1 MTLTAFTK
9 NPDNYYR
16 DYNIVKDGIE
26 QYAIYLHKATNVPKE
41 QCLEWLKAK
50 LKEGKE
56 LKLVD
61 PVVQMLRRDTQTGDR
76 ELIRIKFTT
85 LINDIKS
92 RNLILSPSF
101 TALLPSS
108 VRVSLSGIYMNRGK
122 RKRKEYKDKQKAAER
137 VGDAFLTEQY
147 KANQTKAKT
156 DINSLS
162 GVRAM
167 PNTPLYVRQAHPIL
181 SSGCRV
187 TVSYTNAIN
196 ERMVAGNRHY
206 WSPNIVIAEIAATLQ
221 MVNLDVIQQ
230 VMTKYKL
237 RYPTVDDCMSC
248 IKRGSEMYWYSPH
261 QIQMNHLRVVV
272 SNLTALERAAYLYV
286 NDFYHLAMCN
296 RTVAETILLELSK
309 NHDELPPAYAP
320 TDVDYVKQLSDPQDI
335 FLKTIVY
342 RDIQH
347 GGKSLEFK
355 VIAQQYP
362 ELYAK
367 INNVAKNIIDT
378 MVKYDD
384 FFYAFFMTRLLPL
397 NISMLPEIVRR
408 AVPGSDT
415 DSSIFTVE
423 DWSDAMALK
432 YPNRDRVGIAN
443 SIVYLCDQSIAHNVA
458 LSCGNMGIEKKN
470 MFLITMKNEFFFPIL
485 SLTNNAKHY
494 YAYQQFKDGGLL
506 PKLEEEIKG
515 AGLKDSKLPAH
526 FKAGLKKFIS
536 NIMDAYLYG
545 IDVSIEDV
553 FTDIYNLE
561 VDISNSILAGKCDY
575 LKRDIIKD
583 NYSDEKRSKLIHAR
597 LWKTAFATKY
607 GEALPPY
614 RAIKLPLD
622 TRKSNKLLD
631 WIAGVSDRNIAANI
645 KLWLEEEERE
655 NGVKML
661 LFPEYNLVTV
671 GIPDEIRSVIDIR
684 STQIELMMSFY
695 MVLESL
701 GLFLKG
707 KSIEVLVSD
716 IYKPIPGTSMHA
728 KVDAYKK
735 SKAA

>member
-1 MTLTAFTK
+1 MTLRAFTK

-41 QCLEWLKAK
+41 QCLQWLKSK
-50 LKEGKE
+50 LKDGKE
-56 LKLVD
+56 LKLID

-76 ELIRIKFTT
+76 ELIRIRFTT

-101 TALLPSS
+101 TGLLPSN
-108 VRVSLSGIYMNRGK
+108 VRVSLSGIYMNKGK
-122 RKRKEYKDKQKAAER
+122 RRRKEFKDKQTEAES
-137 VGDAFLTEQY
+137 VHDTFLTEKF
-147 KANQTKAKT
+147 KAIQTKAKT

-162 GVRAM
+162 GVRSM
-167 PNTPLYVRQAHPIL
+167 TNNPLFVKQAHPIL
-181 SSGCRV
+181 TSGCRV

-196 ERMVAGNRHY
+196 ERMIAGNRHY
-206 WSPNIVIAEIAATLQ
+206 WSPNIVIAEITATLQ
-221 MVNLDVIQQ
+221 MVNLDVIQSAI
-230 VMTKYKL
+230 TKYNL
-237 RYPTVDDCMSC
+237 AYPSVDDCMSC
-248 IKRGSEMYWYSPH
+248 IKRGTELYWYH
-261 QIQMNHLRVVV
+261 VGQMQHLRSVV

-286 NDFYHLAMCN
+286 NDLYHLAKVN
-296 RTVAETILLELSK
+296 KSNIENIILDLSK
-309 NHDELPPAYAP
+309 NHHDIPGDYVN
-320 TDVDYVKQLSDPQDI
+320 DGIDYVKKLNGAQDI

-342 RDIQH
+342 RDIQQ
-347 GGKSLEFK
+347 GNKSLKFHD
-355 VIAQQYP
+355 IATNYP

-367 INNVAKNIIDT
+367 INNVAKNILDT
-378 MVKYDD
+378 MTKYDD
-384 FFYAFFMTRLLPL
+384 LFYAFFMTRLLPL

-536 NIMDAYLYG
+536 NIMDAYMYG
-545 IDVSIEDV
+545 IDISIEDV

-575 LKRDIIKD
+575 LKRDTIKD
-583 NYSDEKRSKLIHAR
+583 NYSNEKKSKLIHAR
-597 LWKTAFATKY
+597 LWKVAFAKKY
-607 GEALPPY
+607 GEAPPPY

-622 TRKSNKLLD
+622 TRKRNKLAE
-631 WIAGVSDRNIAANI
+631 WIDGMADKTIAANI
-645 KLWLEEEERE
+645 RVWMEDEARE
-655 NGVKML
+655 NGVAML
-661 LFPEYNLVTV
+661 LFPEYNLLSI
-671 GIPDEIRSVIDIR
+671 GIPEEIRSVIDIR
-684 STQIELMMSFY
+684 STQLELMMPFY

-707 KSIEVLVSD
+707 KSIEILVSD
-716 IYKPIPGTSMHA
+716 IYKPTPGTSMDA
-728 KVDAYKK
+728 KVEAYKR
-735 SKAA
+735 SKA